1 MERKLN
7 MIKESLI
14 EPALV
19 HQLIP
24 QKKPFVMVS
33 ALYEINEEMVLT
45 GFKIAEGNILNQES
59 YFSEA
64 GLLENMAQSIA
75 LQKGYLDY
83 LANVKIIELGF
94 IGAIK
99 TAHIHRIPKIGE
111 EIFTRVHLIQEF
123 MGIKLSKVEVQDA
136 AGNIIASAE
145 IKTAIAPSS

>member
-1 MERKLN
+1 
-7 MIKESLI
+7 MIKELLI
-14 EPALV
+14 ESALV
-19 HQLIP
+19 QQLIP
-24 QKKPFVMVS
+24 QKQPFVMLS
-33 ALYEINEEMVLT
+33 ALYEANEEQVLT
-45 GFKIAEGNILNQES
+45 GLKIEEDNILNQEN

-83 LANVKIIELGF
+83 LAQETKIEIGF

-99 TAHIHRIPKIGE
+99 TAHIYRIPKVGE
-111 EIFTRVHLIQEF
+111 EIFTKVNFIQEF

>member
-1 MERKLN
+1 MK
-7 MIKESLI
+7 KDALI

-19 HQLIP
+19 QQLIP

-33 ALYEINEEMVLT
+33 ALYEANEEMVFT
-45 GFKIAEGNILNQES
+45 GLKIEEGNILNQED

-83 LANVKIIELGF
+83 LANETKIEIGF

-99 TAHIHRIPKIGE
+99 TAHIHRVPKVGE
-111 EIFTRVHLIQEF
+111 EIFTKVDFIQEF
-123 MGIKLSKVEVQDA
+123 MGIKLSKAEVFDA
-136 AGNIIASAE
+136 EENIIASAE

>member
-1 MERKLN
+1 

-14 EPALV
+14 KPTLV
-19 HQLIP
+19 QQLIP

-33 ALYEINEEMVLT
+33 ALYEVNQEMVLT
-45 GFKIAEGNILNQES
+45 GFKVKEGNILNQDN

-83 LANVKIIELGF
+83 LANETIIEIGF

-99 TAHIHRIPKIGE
+99 TAHIYRIPKVGE
-111 EIFTRVHLIQEF
+111 EIYTKVHLIQEF
-123 MGIKLSKVEVQDA
+123 MGIKLSKAEVVDA
-136 AGNIIASAE
+136 NRNIIASAE